1 MSHTLIEVQNT
12 KDEKRKK
19 RLEAYARFLS
29 IIEKQGMSPYKVA
42 KNTGIATATLS
53 DWKNG
58 ISMPKKDKID
68 AISEFI
74 GGDSDFIMYGK
85 KNNFSENDALLD
97 ARISEDAEL
106 KEAIKKYYTL
116 DEKARKYILEG
127 IDLLWRANKTD
138 TK

>member
-1 MSHTLIEVQNT
+1 MSHSLIEVQNT

-58 ISMPKKDKID
+58 ISKP
-68 AISEFI
+68 
-74 GGDSDFIMYGK
+74 
-85 KNNFSENDALLD
+85 
-97 ARISEDAEL
+97 
-106 KEAIKKYYTL
+106 
-116 DEKARKYILEG
+116 
-127 IDLLWRANKTD
+127 KTD
-138 TK
+138 KLKKIADYFGVSIEYFLE